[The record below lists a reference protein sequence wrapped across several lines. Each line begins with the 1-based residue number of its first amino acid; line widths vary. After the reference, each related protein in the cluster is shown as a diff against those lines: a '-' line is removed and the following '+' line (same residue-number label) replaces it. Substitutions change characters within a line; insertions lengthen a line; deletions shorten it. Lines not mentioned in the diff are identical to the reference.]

1 MNATMILTRSIG
13 QQITK
18 RSSKHMMMRIM
29 CGAGSNNKNKAVLF
43 SSTRFMNTNTKK
55 KKKKTKNQKIKKVES
70 KSLYFWGTTTK
81 GSIPSKEE
89 LKAGRGSTGEES
101 KGFFSKGSSTIDSP
115 LEIDVKDAFGIG
127 KYEKIIIDS
136 IYVFTVIAKVTVKQ
150 NCN

>member
-1 MNATMILTRSIG
+1 MILTRSIG

-18 RSSKHMMMRIM
+18 RSSKHMNMMRIM
-29 CGAGSNNKNKAVLF
+29 CGAGNNNNNSKAVLF

-89 LKAGRGSTGEES
+89 LKAGRGSTGGES
-101 KGFFSKGSSTIDSP
+101 KGFFSKGSSIIDSP

-136 IYVFTVIAKVTVKQ
+136 IYVFTVIAKVTVRQ
-150 NCN
+150 SCN